1 MNNASR
7 AAHGGSPTGSA
18 SLAAHGGSPTDS
30 SPTGGASQ
38 TAGSGASAGSA
49 SRAHRANAGSAS
61 GRPAR
66 PLPANPSPHRFGD
79 IPEQSLLYPPKP
91 RITDFS
97 IRGLKKT
104 KYYLDADCGCG
115 TLRLTPLS
123 DRIFR
128 VQFQM
133 GPSPFPAGFWRSEP
147 ETAVAW
153 TAKAGKTLAEAATES
168 ILVRISKKTGALS
181 FFDKDR
187 QPLLSENPALPRQI
201 PQPSRAW
208 VYFDWEKSEKL
219 SVKGILA
226 DDLERINH
234 KARYVSF
241 GSLPLR
247 MPLLVS
253 DRGYGIGIA
262 GPRTVLCC
270 AVPSYGNYI
279 YMDGTSQI
287 DYYFLFGGSYAA
299 TLELYKTL

>member
-1 MNNASR
+1 M
-7 AAHGGSPTGSA
+7 GS
-18 SLAAHGGSPTDS
+18 
-30 SPTGGASQ
+30 
-38 TAGSGASAGSA
+38 
-49 SRAHRANAGSAS
+49 
-61 GRPAR
+61 
-66 PLPANPSPHRFGD
+66 
-79 IPEQSLLYPPKP
+79 
-91 RITDFS
+91 
-97 IRGLKKT
+97 
-104 KYYLDADCGCG
+104 
-115 TLRLTPLS
+115 
-123 DRIFR
+123 
-128 VQFQM
+128 
-133 GPSPFPAGFWRSEP
+133 SPFPAGFWRSEP

-187 QPLLSENPALPRQI
+187 QPLLSENPSLPRQI

-234 KARYVSF
+234 KARYISF
-241 GSLPLR
+241 GGLPLR